1 MNIFNLLKEAI
12 DLGASDIHITTNSPP
27 IARIKGKLI
36 NLSNDIITKEI
47 AKDLTKQI
55 AKKEQF
61 QKIEVMG
68 EVDFSV
74 SLDNGARFR
83 VNAYKQKG
91 DYALAIRVINI
102 IIPSF
107 EELNLPLSI
116 STFTQKNK
124 GLVLVTGPTGSGKST
139 TLASLIDMIN
149 KNRQTHIIT
158 LEDPI
163 EYVHNHKKSI
173 VNQRE
178 IGSDSKSF
186 QSALRATL
194 RQDPD
199 VILIGEMRDTETI
212 SIALTA
218 AETGHLVFST
228 LHTIGAAR
236 TIDRIVDSFPSN
248 QQQQI
253 RTQLS
258 TVCEGIISQ
267 QLLLTK
273 DGSKRIA
280 AIEVMICTPAIRNLI
295 KDNKSYQIQNAM
307 QTGLSKGMHTMDQ
320 DLIKLYNEG
329 KISKEMALS
338 RCSDY
343 DYVDKSLG
351 RYT

>member
-55 AKKEQF
+55 AKKERF

-178 IGSDSKSF
+178 IGCDSKSF

-228 LHTIGAAR
+228 LHTIGAAK

-280 AIEVMICTPAIRNLI
+280 FE
-295 KDNKSYQIQNAM
+295 
-307 QTGLSKGMHTMDQ
+307 
-320 DLIKLYNEG
+320 
-329 KISKEMALS
+329 KII
-338 RCSDY
+338 
-343 DYVDKSLG
+343 
-351 RYT
+351 

>member
-116 STFTQKNK
+116 STFT
-124 GLVLVTGPTGSGKST
+124 
-139 TLASLIDMIN
+139 
-149 KNRQTHIIT
+149 
-158 LEDPI
+158 
-163 EYVHNHKKSI
+163 
-173 VNQRE
+173 
-178 IGSDSKSF
+178 
-186 QSALRATL
+186 
-194 RQDPD
+194 
-199 VILIGEMRDTETI
+199 
-212 SIALTA
+212 
-218 AETGHLVFST
+218 
-228 LHTIGAAR
+228 
-236 TIDRIVDSFPSN
+236 
-248 QQQQI
+248 
-253 RTQLS
+253 
-258 TVCEGIISQ
+258 
-267 QLLLTK
+267 
-273 DGSKRIA
+273 KRI
-280 AIEVMICTPAIRNLI
+280 
-295 KDNKSYQIQNAM
+295 KD
-307 QTGLSKGMHTMDQ
+307 
-320 DLIKLYNEG
+320 
-329 KISKEMALS
+329 
-338 RCSDY
+338 
-343 DYVDKSLG
+343 
-351 RYT
+351 

>member
-55 AKKEQF
+55 AKKERF

-163 EYVHNHKKSI
+163 EYVHNHKK
-173 VNQRE
+173 V
-178 IGSDSKSF
+178 
-186 QSALRATL
+186 L
-194 RQDPD
+194 
-199 VILIGEMRDTETI
+199 
-212 SIALTA
+212 
-218 AETGHLVFST
+218 
-228 LHTIGAAR
+228 
-236 TIDRIVDSFPSN
+236 
-248 QQQQI
+248 
-253 RTQLS
+253 
-258 TVCEGIISQ
+258 
-267 QLLLTK
+267 
-273 DGSKRIA
+273 
-280 AIEVMICTPAIRNLI
+280 
-295 KDNKSYQIQNAM
+295 
-307 QTGLSKGMHTMDQ
+307 
-320 DLIKLYNEG
+320 
-329 KISKEMALS
+329 
-338 RCSDY
+338 
-343 DYVDKSLG
+343 
-351 RYT
+351 